1 MSAAGPPQGT
11 GPLGGAARSDARGE
25 HTSQNASRGRARLA
39 PLLRPGITLVLL
51 CALAGC
57 ATIYEYLPVPPAF
70 SLRWLWSS
78 KKPGPLPELKPSATA
93 NANWQVAVGKAVPGF
108 APTVSAD
115 AIYVAAADGG
125 ITRIDPA
132 TGRTVWRISANRTL
146 SAGVG
151 ADANVVV
158 VGTDKGD
165 VLAFDTNGSPKWT
178 TKVSTEVIAPPRVA
192 EGIVAIFAGDGSIH
206 ALSAADGS
214 KKWVNQRVAPSLTV
228 RNFAGGALAR
238 GALFAGTAG
247 GRLLAFDIATGIVG
261 WDATVANPK
270 GATELE
276 RIADVTSLP
285 LVDQRQVCAVAYQG
299 RLACFDITRGTLNWS
314 RDLSS
319 LYGLATDGKNIYVTD
334 DKGAVQAL
342 DRANGASVWKQDLL
356 AARKIGVPQI
366 VGDLVG
372 VIDVEGYLHLLS
384 AANGAYVGRLATDG
398 TAATAQP
405 VPFLGSV
412 LWQSAGGT
420 LYAVTAK

>member
-1 MSAAGPPQGT
+1 MK
-11 GPLGGAARSDARGE
+11 
-25 HTSQNASRGRARLA
+25 QNVSSRRTRLA
-39 PLLRPGITLVLL
+39 PLVRPLVAGVVLL
-51 CALAGC
+51 ALAGC

-70 SLRWLWSS
+70 SLRWLWNS

-93 NANWQVAVGKAVPGF
+93 SVNWQVSVGKAVPGF
-108 APTVSAD
+108 APTVSPD
-115 AIYVAAADGG
+115 AIYVAAADGA

-132 TGRTVWRISANRTL
+132 TGRTVWRISAERAL

-178 TKVSTEVIAPPRVA
+178 AKVSTEVIAPPRVSD
-192 EGIVAIFAGDGSIH
+192 GIVAVFAGDGSIH
-206 ALSAADGS
+206 ALSAADGA
-214 KKWVNQRVAPSLTV
+214 KKWVNQRVAPALTV
-228 RNFAGGALAR
+228 RNFAGGVITR
-238 GALFAGTAG
+238 GGLFVGTAG
-247 GRLLAFDIATGIVG
+247 GRLLALDITTGIVG

-276 RIADVTSLP
+276 RIADVTCLP
-285 LVDQRQVCAVAYQG
+285 LIDQQQVCAVAYQG

-314 RDLSS
+314 RDVSS
-319 LYGLATDGKNIYVTD
+319 LYGLAGDAKNIYVTD

-342 DRANGASVWKQDLL
+342 DRATGASVWKQDLL
-356 AARKIGVPQI
+356 AERKIGGPQI
-366 VGDLVG
+366 VGELVG
-372 VIDVEGYLHLLS
+372 VVDVEGYLHLLS
-384 AANGAYVGRLATDG
+384 PSNGAYVGRLATDG
-398 TAATAQP
+398 TAATSQP
-405 VPFLGSV
+405 VLFLGSI